1 MLLSAVT
8 VLLFVQLPPGSDVPP
23 LDDKGVETAI
33 KTGHLSL
40 AREALERRLNADPR
54 DFRAHL
60 LLGIVYEEQN
70 EPKRAIEQFQKS
82 KDIRPQ
88 DSSPRVNLGKALARQ
103 GDLDGA
109 FEEFTAA
116 IQLDR
121 KNAVAYS
128 NRATLQMSRK
138 HWVEAEAD
146 LRVALALAP
155 NDLDVAL
162 PLFETQ
168 IAQRSLSPARTTAAL
183 IAKIGPASAELFD
196 HLGAVQAEAGDYVG
210 AISNLEKAYALS
222 PDSYDTGY
230 NLSLAYLRA
239 GNAVQAGRTLEMLR
253 GKQEK
258 AEVED
263 LLGEAYEKTNRP
275 LDAVRAFQR
284 AAKLEPGSGDYRF
297 DYLYEL
303 ISHQSFEAA
312 TLVGRPAVQDFP
324 ASLKIQLAFG
334 TAVYGKGNYE
344 EAYGIFLKAA
354 RTFTDS
360 TLPLYYL
367 GLSAEARGRQGDEIR
382 ELTEAYLKRHPKDF
396 LALYL
401 LGRDEA
407 QRSNP
412 GRAIELLN
420 ESLRLREDHAAS
432 HEEIAK
438 AYAKTGSWQEA
449 IRHYKR
455 ALVLQPDL
463 AEAYYRLAHAYREV
477 GDDEH
482 ATTNLTTYKRLHEQQ
497 AHRNPV
503 SPFLYT
509 LNAK

>member
-155 NDLDVAL
+155 NDLD
-162 PLFETQ
+162 
-168 IAQRSLSPARTTAAL
+168 
-183 IAKIGPASAELFD
+183 
-196 HLGAVQAEAGDYVG
+196 
-210 AISNLEKAYALS
+210 
-222 PDSYDTGY
+222 
-230 NLSLAYLRA
+230 
-239 GNAVQAGRTLEMLR
+239 
-253 GKQEK
+253 
-258 AEVED
+258 
-263 LLGEAYEKTNRP
+263 
-275 LDAVRAFQR
+275 
-284 AAKLEPGSGDYRF
+284 
-297 DYLYEL
+297 
-303 ISHQSFEAA
+303 
-312 TLVGRPAVQDFP
+312 
-324 ASLKIQLAFG
+324 
-334 TAVYGKGNYE
+334 
-344 EAYGIFLKAA
+344 
-354 RTFTDS
+354 
-360 TLPLYYL
+360 
-367 GLSAEARGRQGDEIR
+367 
-382 ELTEAYLKRHPKDF
+382 
-396 LALYL
+396 
-401 LGRDEA
+401 
-407 QRSNP
+407 
-412 GRAIELLN
+412 
-420 ESLRLREDHAAS
+420 
-432 HEEIAK
+432 
-438 AYAKTGSWQEA
+438 
-449 IRHYKR
+449 
-455 ALVLQPDL
+455 
-463 AEAYYRLAHAYREV
+463 
-477 GDDEH
+477 
-482 ATTNLTTYKRLHEQQ
+482 
-497 AHRNPV
+497 
-503 SPFLYT
+503 
-509 LNAK
+509 